1 MPILTLRENK
11 ILAFNQLLDGR
22 FVIIDDEGEI
32 NLFAKNK
39 SGTMLE
45 KDGILHVHPK
55 DTKYIKDS
63 IDDFERI
70 VIENEFM
77 ILKEKIIYLQ
87 PRKKDVIEGI
97 LESQDLQAETRSDY
111 P

>member
-1 MPILTLRENK
+1 
-11 ILAFNQLLDGR
+11 
-22 FVIIDDEGEI
+22 
-32 NLFAKNK
+32 
-39 SGTMLE
+39 MLE
-45 KDGILHVHPK
+45 KEGTLHVHPK

-70 VIENEFM
+70 IIENEFM

-87 PRKKDVIEGI
+87 PRRIDVIEGI
-97 LESQDLQAETRSDY
+97 LESQDLLAETRSDY

>member
-1 MPILTLRENK
+1 
-11 ILAFNQLLDGR
+11 
-22 FVIIDDEGEI
+22 
-32 NLFAKNK
+32 
-39 SGTMLE
+39 MLE
-45 KDGILHVHPK
+45 KEGILHVHPK

-63 IDDFERI
+63 IDDFEKI

-87 PRKKDVIEGI
+87 PRRQDVIEGI
-97 LESQDLQAETRSDY
+97 LESQHLQAETRSDY